1 MPQPVGVALIGL
13 GARWGRQLAA
23 AVGRVEGLALKTC
36 YARTA
41 ETRQAF
47 AAEFGCAAAPSLEAA
62 LEAPGVEAAIIATPA
77 HHHAE
82 IAVACAQRGLP
93 ALVEK
98 PMALTLGTALRMRA
112 AFERAGLVLMV
123 NHEMRQLGSSQAI
136 KHLVDSGRLG
146 RVVAAMASLTLA
158 GTFAPDNWR
167 CHRDTNR
174 GGALMQLGLHQID
187 TLLFLLGPVTQV
199 QGRLAHVAAPV
210 DVDDVGAA
218 QLTFAS
224 GAIGTVVSSF
234 VSPKGYA
241 LHLYGD
247 RANVDCLVDMSVWP
261 DARRVDAATQLG
273 LQTPQGREAVPIE
286 PQDCL
291 AIQLAEFARSVREGG
306 QPATGAAEGLAALAV
321 VEAAIQSQETGRPVD
336 PRTLL

>member
-1 MPQPVGVALIGL
+1 MPEPVGIALIGL

-23 AVGRVEGLALKTC
+23 AVGRVGGLALKTC

-41 ETRQAF
+41 ETRQTF
-47 AAEFGCAAAPSLEAA
+47 AAEFQCEAAPSLEAA
-62 LEAPGVEAAIIATPA
+62 LEAPGVEAAIVAAPG
-77 HHHAE
+77 HNHAE
-82 IAVACAQRGLP
+82 IALACAERGLH

-98 PMALTLGTALRMRA
+98 PMADSVEAAVRMRD
-112 AFERAGLVLMV
+112 AFARAGRVLMV
-123 NHEMRQLGSSQAI
+123 NHEMRRLGSSQAL
-136 KHLVDSGRLG
+136 KQLVEAGRLG

-158 GTFAPDNWR
+158 GTFSPDNWR
-167 CHRDTNR
+167 CHRETNR
-174 GGALMQLGLHQID
+174 GGAMMQLGIHQID
-187 TLLFLLGPVTQV
+187 TLMYLLGPVTQV

-210 DVDDVGAA
+210 DVDDAGAV

-224 GAIGTVVSSF
+224 GAVAAVVATF

-247 RANVDCLVDMSVWP
+247 RANVDCLADMSVWP
-261 DARRVDAATQLG
+261 DARRVDAATQLT
-273 LQTPQGREAVPIE
+273 LQTAQGREPVAIE

-291 AIQLAEFARSVREGG
+291 ALQLDEFARSVRGST

-321 VEAAIQSQETGRPVD
+321 VEAAIQSQATGQPVD
-336 PRTLL
+336 PRSLA